1 MKTTRPELGIERLLT
16 ALEQELLD
24 ASDEEIAAVASELG
38 IKPGMKGS
46 IALFGVTRAV
56 RSKNQ
61 DNPTK
66 LAGGTK
72 DQEGKTRL
80 RRRPR
85 GNTPSSR

>member
-1 MKTTRPELGIERLLT
+1 MKTTPTELGFERLLK
-16 ALEQELLD
+16 ALEQELLG
-24 ASDEEIAAVASELG
+24 ASDEEIEAVANELG

-56 RSKNQ
+56 RSKTQ
-61 DNPTK
+61 DNSIK

-72 DQEGKTRL
+72 DQEGKPRL